1 MISLG
6 IIGTGAIA
14 PHYMQAIDWLNQNR
28 KYSIQ
33 VCAAVNRTQESNRRA
48 SYELGIPRTYT
59 DAGEMVAREK
69 LDGIII
75 SVPSASIYSA
85 TMSMIPF
92 KIPLL
97 IEKPPGVTIKQANDL
112 AESARKYNTSI
123 MVGFNRRFYS
133 VVRQAQNVIAEAGG
147 LLGMRMDV
155 FERYRMLRENQYPS
169 EKLELLFEGNSIHCI
184 DLIRYYC
191 GDPLRVS
198 AFLNKESV
206 EPFDHRYSAL
216 IVSDSNIPVTFQAYW
231 HALGNWNYE
240 LYIPDGRITFSNLEE
255 ACVQFRKRES
265 FRLVPDEADLA
276 AKPGFVEQLTYFVN
290 DVISNHRYSAYEGKM
305 SIHDAVNT
313 IALVESLQ
321 NNGQNNE
328 RGDKTFS

>member
-14 PHYMQAIDWLNQNR
+14 THYMQAIDWLNKNR
-28 KYSIQ
+28 KYRIQ

-59 DAGEMVAREK
+59 DAGEMVERER
-69 LDGIII
+69 LDGIIV
-75 SVPSASIYSA
+75 SVPSTSIYSV
-85 TMSMIPF
+85 TTSMIPY

-97 IEKPPGVTIKQANDL
+97 IEKPPGVTFKQTNDM
-112 AESARKYNTSI
+112 AELVGKYNTSI

-133 VVRQAQNVIAEAGG
+133 VVRQAQRVIAEAGG

-191 GDPLRVS
+191 GDPLMVS

-206 EPFDHRYSAL
+206 EPFNHRYSAL
-216 IVSDSNIPVTFQAYW
+216 IVSNSNIPITFQAYW

-240 LYIPDGRITFSNLEE
+240 LYIPDGRITFSNLEQ
-255 ACVQFRKRES
+255 ACVQFRKKEPYS
-265 FRLVPDEADLA
+265 LIPEEVDTEV
-276 AKPGFVEQLTYFVN
+276 KPGFVEQLSYFIN
-290 DVISNHRYSAYEGKM
+290 EVIGNRRYSKYEGKM
-305 SIHDAVNT
+305 SIYDAVYT
-313 IALVESLQ
+313 IKLVESLQ
-321 NNGQNNE
+321 NKGE
-328 RGDKTFS
+328 